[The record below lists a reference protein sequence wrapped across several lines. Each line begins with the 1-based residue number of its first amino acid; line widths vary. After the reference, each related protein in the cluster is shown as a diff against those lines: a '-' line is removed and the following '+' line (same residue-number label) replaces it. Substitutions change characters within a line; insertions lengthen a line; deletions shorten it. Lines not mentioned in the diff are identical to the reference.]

1 MKLLE
6 RNVTWWGLW
15 HQEWGKAAGSVS
27 PEWQSWKVIGE
38 LFGFV
43 AYDYLE
49 DLLNGFLPVF
59 GSEWWSS
66 GQHVIHQG
74 PKWPPIDC
82 LREEKKTNYFCDW
95 RLSRTF
101 PCPVLVSI
109 SGAMYSIVPQK
120 VCVTCQNIIT
130 YSFFSDQSK
139 VYRFWV
145 QILLILIIITVCS
158 SMDSLQRPKSVSFT
172 WPVASRRMFSGFKSR

>member
-59 GSEWWSS
+59 SSEWWSA

-74 PKWPPIDC
+74 PKGPPIDC
-82 LREEKKTNYFCDW
+82 LREKNTFFWWLTIKPH
-95 RLSRTF
+95 LSM
-101 PCPVLVSI
+101 PCPSEYLWSHVLNSATEGVRHLPKYHHIFIFFRSIKSI
-109 SGAMYSIVPQK
+109 SLLSPDSFDFNHNYRLFVNGLFTKAKICELHMTS
-120 VCVTCQNIIT
+120 CVKE
-130 YSFFSDQSK
+130 D
-139 VYRFWV
+139 VFW
-145 QILLILIIITVCS
+145 L
-158 SMDSLQRPKSVSFT
+158 
-172 WPVASRRMFSGFKSR
+172 